1 MSSIATLAE
10 PDAPAL
16 AGAAQVLALR
26 PSAVAGMDD
35 AAVVRLLTEVEAVG
49 RRVDALRVALAGEVA
64 ERSRRELGR
73 EGLAARL
80 GCRNAVELV
89 QRTTG
94 ASSPTVNRRIRLGA
108 ATRASVGLTG
118 APVPPRF
125 ESVAAA
131 LDAGRLGFDSAA
143 AIVDTL
149 SPALRVATARDVAVA
164 EASLVAEAVAPDPAG
179 VVPVDADTVRL
190 QATVWHSV
198 LDPDGAAPSE
208 RDIERRCLRLLA
220 PRHGLVPVSGMLMP
234 EVAGA
239 LQRYADACTNPRTAE
254 LPSPDRSASTDGAST
269 DGAARAACPETA
281 DPCASDGTD
290 QRSRAQ
296 QLHDVLATI
305 VHVAARAADAPSV
318 AGNAPTLL
326 VSVRA
331 EDLASGRGAAFA
343 DGVPTPISIAAA
355 RHIGCAGA
363 VERIV
368 VGRSGRILQLGSAE
382 RCFTGSQ
389 RRAIALRDGGCVIPG
404 CHVPA
409 GWCEVHHVTPH
420 AHDPDGTHTDN
431 GVLLCWFHHRTIDTS
446 GWEIRM
452 RNGVPEIKAPRW
464 LDLSRTWRRAVGSPA
479 GIAQMCRIAEIC
491 APSVAGD
498 VMGVGEDRCA

>member
-1 MSSIATLAE
+1 MSAACLAAARLLIGSSTAAFIDGPSPSVTCSDATGSGNVSGCRNTVGMSPIATLAE
-10 PDAPAL
+10 PDAPAS
-16 AGAAQVLALR
+16 AGAVQVLALR
-26 PSAVAGMDD
+26 PSAVAGLDD

-73 EGLAARL
+73 AGLAARL

-94 ASSPTVNRRIRLGA
+94 ASGPTANRRIRLGA
-108 ATRASVGLTG
+108 ATRTSTSLTG
-118 APVPPRF
+118 TPVPPRF

-131 LDAGRLGFDSAA
+131 LDAGILAFDSAA

-149 SPALRVATARDVAVA
+149 SPALRVAGARDVAVA
-164 EASLVAEAVAPDPAG
+164 EAALAAEAVAPDPAG
-179 VVPVDADTVRL
+179 GGPVDADSVRL

-220 PRHGLVPVSGMLMP
+220 PRHGVVPVAGMLLP

-254 LPSPDRSASTDGAST
+254 LPSPDRPASTGGAST
-269 DGAARAACPETA
+269 VGAGRAIRGRAACPETA
-281 DPCASDGTD
+281 DPCAAEGTD

-296 QLHDVLATI
+296 QLHDVLAAI
-305 VHVAARAADAPSV
+305 VQVAARAADAPSV

-355 RHIGCAGA
+355 RHIG
-363 VERIV
+363 
-368 VGRSGRILQLGSAE
+368 
-382 RCFTGSQ
+382 
-389 RRAIALRDGGCVIPG
+389 
-404 CHVPA
+404 
-409 GWCEVHHVTPH
+409 
-420 AHDPDGTHTDN
+420 
-431 GVLLCWFHHRTIDTS
+431 
-446 GWEIRM
+446 
-452 RNGVPEIKAPRW
+452 
-464 LDLSRTWRRAVGSPA
+464 
-479 GIAQMCRIAEIC
+479 
-491 APSVAGD
+491 
-498 VMGVGEDRCA
+498 

>member
-16 AGAAQVLALR
+16 AAAAWVLALR

-94 ASSPTVNRRIRLGA
+94 ASGPTVNRRIRLGA
-108 ATRASVGLTG
+108 ATRASVGLSG

-131 LDAGRLGFDSAA
+131 LHAGRLGFDSAA

-149 SPALRVATARDVAVA
+149 SPALRVAAARDVAVA

-179 VVPVDADTVRL
+179 VVPVDADSVRL

-239 LQRYADACTNPRTAE
+239 LQRSGH
-254 LPSPDRSASTDGAST
+254 LG
-269 DGAARAACPETA
+269 
-281 DPCASDGTD
+281 
-290 QRSRAQ
+290 
-296 QLHDVLATI
+296 HD
-305 VHVAARAADAPSV
+305 H
-318 AGNAPTLL
+318 
-326 VSVRA
+326 
-331 EDLASGRGAAFA
+331 
-343 DGVPTPISIAAA
+343 
-355 RHIGCAGA
+355 
-363 VERIV
+363 
-368 VGRSGRILQLGSAE
+368 
-382 RCFTGSQ
+382 
-389 RRAIALRDGGCVIPG
+389 
-404 CHVPA
+404 
-409 GWCEVHHVTPH
+409 
-420 AHDPDGTHTDN
+420 
-431 GVLLCWFHHRTIDTS
+431 
-446 GWEIRM
+446 
-452 RNGVPEIKAPRW
+452 
-464 LDLSRTWRRAVGSPA
+464 
-479 GIAQMCRIAEIC
+479 
-491 APSVAGD
+491 AGD
-498 VMGVGEDRCA
+498 GHEAVARGHQPQAPQLDVAL